1 MYAEHDMDMALTEY
15 ADYLRADYSR
25 WTTQP
30 RVAAVRSADE
40 AGVIRYDIEF
50 KRGQK
55 FIKVI
60 NKDSTGSRSV
70 HSFVCVKAHDKW
82 AVGDILKAAS
92 WAAPAKNFR
101 RGNVLQQDWSATR
114 WTGA

>member
-15 ADYLRADYSR
+15 ADHLRADYGR
-25 WTTQP
+25 WSGEGN
-30 RVAAVRSADE
+30 VV
-40 AGVIRYDIEF
+40 RYDVEF

-60 NKDSTGSRSV
+60 NTDSFGGRRV

-82 AVGDILKAAS
+82 AVGDILKAAG
-92 WAAPAKNFR
+92 WAAPAKNFA
-101 RGNVLQQDWSATR
+101 RGNVLSKDYGATR

>member
-15 ADYLRADYSR
+15 ADYLINDYKR
-25 WTTQP
+25 WRQT
-30 RVAAVRSADE
+30 DE
-40 AGVIRYDIEF
+40 FYYMIEM

-60 NKDSTGSRSV
+60 NKDNAGHRSV

-82 AVGDILKAAS
+82 QVGDILKAAS
-92 WAAPAKNFR
+92 WASPAKNFA
-101 RGNVLQQDWSATR
+101 RGNVLRQEWSAVH

>member
-15 ADYLRADYSR
+15 ADHLRADYGR
-25 WTTQP
+25 WLG
-30 RVAAVRSADE
+30 E
-40 AGVIRYDIEF
+40 EGVIRYDVEF

-60 NKDSTGSRSV
+60 NKDSGGGRSV

-82 AVGDILKAAS
+82 AVGDILKAAG
-92 WAAPAKNFR
+92 WAQPAKNFA
-101 RGNVLQQDWSATR
+101 RGNVLRQDWSATR